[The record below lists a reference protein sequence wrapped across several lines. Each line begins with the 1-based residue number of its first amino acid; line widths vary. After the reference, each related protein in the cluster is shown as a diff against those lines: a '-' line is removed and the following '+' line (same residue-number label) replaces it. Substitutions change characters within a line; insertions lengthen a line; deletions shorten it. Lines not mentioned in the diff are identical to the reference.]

1 MCNSG
6 VCVCVIKYREGR
18 SGFYGSI
25 PGGGWECSLQNRV
38 QNGSAAHPAS
48 YPTGTMGSFLGG

>member
-1 MCNSG
+1 MKFLSQFSFG
-6 VCVCVIKYREGR
+6 YTRAGR